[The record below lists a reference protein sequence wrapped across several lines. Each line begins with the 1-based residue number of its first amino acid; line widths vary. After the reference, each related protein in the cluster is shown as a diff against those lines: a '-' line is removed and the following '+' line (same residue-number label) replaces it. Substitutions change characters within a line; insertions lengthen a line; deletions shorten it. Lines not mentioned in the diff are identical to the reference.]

1 MIARIFRI
9 SLIILLLF
17 LTWISTGFLKLV
29 QENGVSFS
37 KFEEYIANADVGGG
51 TGIGIGIGTGTG
63 TGEGGFED
71 GVGAAGPGPG
81 EGPGEGPGTGPGGD
95 NE

>member
-9 SLIILLLF
+9 SLVILLLF

-37 KFEEYIANADVGGG
+37 KFEEYIANADVFG
-51 TGIGIGIGTGTG
+51 GIGIGIGI
-63 TGEGGFED
+63 GEDGFED
-71 GVGAAGPGPG
+71 GAGGAGAGAGDGGGPGA
-81 EGPGEGPGTGPGGD
+81 GGAGSAGD
-95 NE
+95 E